1 MYLTGLTSQHIRY
14 WVCGWD
20 KRLTSG
26 LGHQDDLTQWPFIS
40 LLFLIQLSFDD
51 TTDVFSKAPR
61 WWVAFT
67 EDPQVLLCVP
77 SGHKTSN
84 TVICRLWN
92 TVAIGVELRGFML
105 CVIQQSSVKGMAK
118 CIDWESVLGL
128 AGCAVCTEDIN
139 HAHIGFTC
147 PLLPIASFAFAQLN
161 CIVAKPHPST
171 MHDSPSLSPT
181 SHPLSPMPTPP
192 SLPYRRTAAI
202 RAIAWHH
209 SCQHLAVA
217 RCDGVIEI
225 HHFGMQ
231 ARTHTTLA
239 DHRQKNVTDMQW
251 AWVAWVQIW
260 IHTCDWWMK
269 LTCNLY
275 RCGLL
280 FLMCRPHLHNILAV
294 LSQEGLFVWSFD
306 LESVRLA
313 QLTWLSVPLLLA

>member
-1 MYLTGLTSQHIRY
+1 MILPMCLA
-14 WVCGWD
+14 
-20 KRLTSG
+20 K
-26 LGHQDDLTQWPFIS
+26 HQDGELHLQKTPKCCCVCQVVTKLPT
-40 LLFLIQLSFDD
+40 QLSADCE
-51 TTDVFSKAPR
+51 TQLQLAWSWEVSCCVWFSSHLWKAWP
-61 WWVAFT
+61 
-67 EDPQVLLCVP
+67 
-77 SGHKTSN
+77 
-84 TVICRLWN
+84 
-92 TVAIGVELRGFML
+92 
-105 CVIQQSSVKGMAK
+105 
-118 CIDWESVLGL
+118 SVLTERAIGL

-239 DHRQKNVTDMQW
+239 DHQQKNVTDMQW